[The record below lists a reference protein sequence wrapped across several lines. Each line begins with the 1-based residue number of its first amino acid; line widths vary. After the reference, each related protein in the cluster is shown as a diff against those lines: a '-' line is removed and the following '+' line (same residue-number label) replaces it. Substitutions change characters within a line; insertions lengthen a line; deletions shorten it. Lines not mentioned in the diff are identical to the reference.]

1 MRFGS
6 GIKNKILEAMSMGM
20 VVIGTKVSFEGIEC
34 TPGHDCVLVEVDE
47 HKMAT
52 AVEEIFQ
59 NQVAYTSMR
68 ENARDLAEKK
78 YSWDSIRKAYGLIY
92 ENRFSN

>member
-1 MRFGS
+1 
-6 GIKNKILEAMSMGM
+6 
-20 VVIGTKVSFEGIEC
+20 
-34 TPGHDCVLVEVDE
+34 
-47 HKMAT
+47 
-52 AVEEIFQ
+52 VEEIFQ